1 MSDKIQLIAMRMR
14 DLREISGMSA
24 EEVAEKSGVIADVY

>member
-1 MSDKIQLIAMRMR
+1 MSDKIRLIAMRMR

-24 EEVAEKSGVIADVY
+24 EEVAESRA